1 MYEFFLIN
9 HYLYGLKRHIM
20 ASAENKIMQ
29 KRLLSAY
36 LSSVLSIS
44 LVLLLVG
51 VASLLLV
58 NAGNVADYFK
68 EHMQVSVVFK
78 PQTPDAEV
86 LSYQKVLQSRDYIR
100 EVEFVSREQGIREM
114 EELLGADF
122 LTVFETN
129 PIPVS
134 LNLSMRAEYVT
145 PTQLDSLMGVIS
157 ANPIVDEVV
166 WQKSLIE
173 TLNENLHRISL
184 VLFVFIAF
192 LLFISVV
199 LINNTVR
206 LNIFGKRFSIHTMR
220 LVGATKAFIRRPFLV
235 EAMFQGLVAALL
247 SIIMLLAILIFV
259 KSQFEQM
266 FSIFLLRQLLM
277 VMGIVVASGLLLC
290 VGTSFAVV
298 GRMVTLRKEEL
309 YL

>member
-1 MYEFFLIN
+1 
-9 HYLYGLKRHIM
+9 M
-20 ASAENKIMQ
+20 ASTENKLMH

-68 EHMQVSVVFK
+68 ENMQVSVIFK
-78 PQTPDAEV
+78 TDVSDADARAFQKDLDRREYVRQT
-86 LSYQKVLQSRDYIR
+86 
-100 EVEFVSREQGIREM
+100 EFVSKEQGIREM
-114 EELLGADF
+114 EDLLGADF
-122 LTVFETN
+122 LSVFEAT
-129 PIPVS
+129 PVPLS

-145 PTQLDSLMGVIS
+145 PARLDSLFTVIQS
-157 ANPIVDEVV
+157 SEMVDEVV
-166 WQKSLIE
+166 WQRSLIE
-173 TLNENLHRISL
+173 MLNANLHKISL

-220 LVGATKAFIRRPFLV
+220 LVGATKAFIRRPFLL
-235 EAMFQGLVAALL
+235 EAAFQGVISA
-247 SIIMLLAILIFV
+247 LLAIIMMLAALIVLKNEFA
-259 KSQFEQM
+259 QM
-266 FSIFLLRQLLM
+266 FTVFRMEQLLM
-277 VMGIVVASGLLLC
+277 VMGIVVSCGLILC
-290 VGTSFAVV
+290 VGTSFLVV
-298 GRMVTLRKEEL
+298 GHLVTLKKEEL
-309 YL
+309 YF

>member
-1 MYEFFLIN
+1 
-9 HYLYGLKRHIM
+9 M
-20 ASAENKIMQ
+20 ASAENKLMQ

-68 EHMQVSVVFK
+68 EHMQVSVVFD
-78 PQTPDAEV
+78 PEV
-86 LSYQKVLQSRDYIR
+86 SEQEAQDFRRSLESEEYIR
-100 EVEFVSREQGIREM
+100 ETEFISREQGIKEM

-122 LTVFETN
+122 LSVFETT

-134 LNLSMRAEYVT
+134 LNLSMRADYVT

-157 ANPIVDEVV
+157 ANELVDEVV
-166 WQKSLIE
+166 WQRSLIE
-173 TLNENLHRISL
+173 TLNANLHRISM
-184 VLFVFIAF
+184 VLLVFISF

-206 LNIFGKRFSIHTMR
+206 LNIFDKRFTIHTMR
-220 LVGATKAFIRRPFLV
+220 LVGATTSFIRRPFL
-235 EAMFQGLVAALL
+235 AQATFQGIIASLL
-247 SIIMLLAILIFV
+247 AIIMLLAVLVVV
-259 KSQFEQM
+259 KNEFAQM
-266 FSIFLLRQLLM
+266 FSIFRLEQLLL
-277 VMGIVVASGLLLC
+277 VMGIVLGAGLVLC
-290 VGTSFAVV
+290 VGTTFAVV
-298 GRMVTLRKEEL
+298 GHLVSLKKEEL
-309 YL
+309 YF

>member
-1 MYEFFLIN
+1 M
-9 HYLYGLKRHIM
+9 H
-20 ASAENKIMQ
+20 
-29 KRLLSAY
+29 KRLVSAY
-36 LSSVLSIS
+36 ISSVLSIS

-78 PQTPDAEV
+78 PEVQEAEALAFKDV
-86 LSYQKVLQSRDYIR
+86 LDGKEYIR
-100 EVEFVSREQGIREM
+100 ESEFISKQQGVREM

-122 LTVFETN
+122 LSVFETA

-134 LNLSMRAEYVT
+134 VNLSMRAEYVT
-145 PTQLDSLMGVIS
+145 PTQLDSILNVIS
-157 ANPIVDEVV
+157 AEPQVDEVV

-173 TLNENLHRISL
+173 TLNANLQRISS

-220 LVGATKAFIRRPFLV
+220 LVGATKGFIMRPFLL
-235 EAMFQGLVAALL
+235 EAMFQGVISALL
-247 SIIMLLAILIFV
+247 SIIMLLAMLIFV
-259 KSQFEQM
+259 KSQFDQM
-266 FSIFLLRQLLM
+266 FAIFQLRQLLV
-277 VMGIVVASGLLLC
+277 VMAIVVGAGVLLC

-298 GRMVTLRKEEL
+298 SRMITLRKEEL
-309 YL
+309 YF